1 MHAAC
6 FRWACGRGTQEDMKR
21 EAAHMFIIYWWELP
35 GVTEPVR
42 LCSTEHMDL
51 RALHWELHMHRLLLR
66 DHKPQ
71 PLSFLQAGCQL
82 DPLQEGLHLS
92 IRNGQL
98 RVPLMG
104 RRRKEGT

>member
-1 MHAAC
+1 MGMWQGHSGGHEKGSRTHVHHLLVGASGCRA
-6 FRWACGRGTQEDMKR
+6 
-21 EAAHMFIIYWWELP
+21 
-35 GVTEPVR
+35 EPVR

-98 RVPLMG
+98 RVSLMG